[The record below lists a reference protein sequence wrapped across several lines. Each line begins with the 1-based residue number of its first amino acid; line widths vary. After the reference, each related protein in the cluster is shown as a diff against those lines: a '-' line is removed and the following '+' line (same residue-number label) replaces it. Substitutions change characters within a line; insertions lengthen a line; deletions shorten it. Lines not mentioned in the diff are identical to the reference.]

1 VPSGVPQSAR
11 HARGNRHSS
20 PGADLEPLSRRALQ
34 AAGVLSLLL
43 ILVVA
48 NSLLNGGEES
58 PFNPNPVAAAAQ
70 RTEQVQGMRFEMTM
84 RFTTESAP
92 PTTLSGSG
100 AYNGQTNLLSAVYRA
115 PGPQGAPMAF
125 DAVLGEDGWF
135 FRYPQLASRMP
146 EGKEW
151 VKVEGL
157 PGQSD
162 ESKVSESPESSL
174 QILSAAGDVQRSG
187 QLRVRGVQTTRYR
200 ATLSA
205 GGVVASLR
213 SQGKDELADQLEG
226 VTLAG
231 PMHAEVLVDRDG
243 ILRRIHT
250 VATVVT
256 EGKALTTDTRMDL
269 FDFGIEP
276 DVQVPD
282 DSRVLDITP
291 LLEAKLDAL
300 GQAG

>member
-1 VPSGVPQSAR
+1 MPAVVSKSSRQARGSR
-11 HARGNRHSS
+11 HASG
-20 PGADLEPLSRRALQ
+20 GADLEPLSRRALQ

-43 ILVVA
+43 ILVAA
-48 NSLLNGGEES
+48 NSLLNGGAES
-58 PFNPNPVAAAAQ
+58 PFDPNPVAAAAL
-70 RTEQVQGMRFEMTM
+70 RTEQVPGMRFEMTM
-84 RFTTESAP
+84 RFATESAP
-92 PTTLSGSG
+92 PTSISGAG

-115 PGPQGAPMAF
+115 PGPQGAPMEF

-135 FRYPQLASRMP
+135 FRYPQFASRMP

-157 PGQSD
+157 PGQND

-174 QILSAAGDVQRSG
+174 QILSAAGAVQRAG

-205 GGVVASLR
+205 AGVVASLR
-213 SQGKDELADQLEG
+213 SQGKDELADQFEG

-243 ILRRIHT
+243 MLRRIHT

-300 GQAG
+300 GQAD

>member
-1 VPSGVPQSAR
+1 MPSSVSQSAR

-48 NSLLNGGEES
+48 NSLLNGSEES
-58 PFNPNPVAAAAQ
+58 PFDPNPVAAAAQ
-70 RTEQVQGMRFEMTM
+70 RTEQVPGMRFAMTM
-84 RFTTESAP
+84 RFATESAP
-92 PTTLSGSG
+92 TTISGAG

-115 PGPQGAPMAF
+115 PGPQGVPIEF

-135 FRYPQLASRMP
+135 FRYPQFASRMP

-162 ESKVSESPESSL
+162 ESKVNESPESSL
-174 QILSAAGDVQRSG
+174 QILSAAGAVQRAG
-187 QLRVRGVQTTRYR
+187 QVRVRGVQTTRYR

-205 GGVVASLR
+205 AGVVASLR
-213 SQGKDELADQLEG
+213 SQGKDELADQFEG

-231 PMHAEVLVDRDG
+231 PMHTEVLVDRNG
-243 ILRRIHT
+243 MLRRINT
-250 VATVVT
+250 VATVVA

-269 FDFGIEP
+269 FDFGIAP

-300 GQAG
+300 GQAD